1 MNLINVKKD
10 ILNMKK
16 FIYTILSLCSVALF
30 ASCEKGDIL
39 NIVNQDIDL
48 NENSSEYQEYLK
60 ERIDTYLAIYRFEEA
75 KRSIAKITDSAIKK
89 DIWLKYN
96 RYYQEALKQGCG
108 YILESGD
115 TLFLKVKNDDNI
127 ASNQLEILT
136 EFYDYVG
143 LKSTNKDVTLWGLAN
158 FPSLETLSF
167 PSCFVSKVQDLD
179 KLTKLKVFWFE
190 ANKEKYDWWFT
201 NKPFK
206 PVDMAG
212 YDLSKNNQLETLSFK
227 GANLT
232 NLKVPATTLQSL
244 SLKNGVY
251 TNANLNNIH
260 AKVIDIENSDAAD
273 EQLILN
279 NKALQA
285 LSISTNTAENKAFKL
300 LNVANTSLHK
310 LYVVENADKEHSL
323 KKIILND
330 KIDTLT
336 LGGYLNQIV
345 SLHESVE
352 LEGLSKLNKLKY
364 FAYNP
369 DFSAV
374 ATKDLPKNIEF
385 LVLGGSGNV
394 PYKDNDSFDYSHLT
408 KLKTYSNGKFLSAN
422 MKFPEQLDS
431 IHLFPSMAFGDIKNI
446 DFSHTKLTS
455 GYIYIGHLEKDG
467 KPIPMFKS
475 IVFPATL
482 KRIELY
488 NLKTEVLDLSRCTQL
503 EALTLDDTTSDE
515 LYIKKV
521 ILPKNLKKS
530 TFKRE
535 PTEFWSGYTIILRD
549 VNKDTVIENKPSW
562 LVSDGNGNYVVSED

>member
-1 MNLINVKKD
+1 MKG
-10 ILNMKK
+10 ILKMKK
-16 FIYTILSLCSVALF
+16 YLYTLLSLLFVATIS
-30 ASCEKGDIL
+30 SCEKGDLL
-39 NIVNQDIDL
+39 NIITQDIDL
-48 NENSSEYQEYLK
+48 NENSKEYQQYLK
-60 ERIDTYLAIYRFEEA
+60 ERIESYLKTYRFEEA
-75 KRSIAKITDSAIKK
+75 KKLVPKLTEEETQKRF
-89 DIWLKYN
+89 WVLYNKYH
-96 RYYQEALKQGCG
+96 QEALTQGCG
-108 YILESGD
+108 YILASGD
-115 TLFLKVKNDDNI
+115 TLFLKVMNKDEI
-127 ASNQLEILT
+127 APSQLKALT
-136 EFYDYVG
+136 SFYDYVE
-143 LKSTNKDVTLWGLAN
+143 LKGTNQETTLWGLGNYPA
-158 FPSLETLSF
+158 LETLSF
-167 PSCFVSKVQDLD
+167 PSCFVSKVKDLD
-179 KLTKLKVFWFE
+179 KLKQLRVFSLV
-190 ANKEKYDWWFT
+190 ANKEKYEWWFT
-201 NKPFK
+201 SKPFK
-206 PVDMAG
+206 PIDMAG
-212 YDLSKNNQLETLSFK
+212 YDLSKNNRLETLLFD
-227 GANLT
+227 GVNLS
-232 NLKVPATTLQSL
+232 NLKTPAHTMKSL
-244 SLKNGVY
+244 ELKHGVY
-251 TNANLNNIH
+251 TNANLNDIH
-260 AKVIDIENSDAAD
+260 AKRIDIENSDAAD

-323 KKIILND
+323 KKIILYD

-336 LGGYLNQIV
+336 LGGYLNLIV

-374 ATKDLPKNIEF
+374 ATKDLPKSIEF

-503 EALTLDDTTSDE
+503 EALTLDDTGSDE
-515 LYIKKV
+515 LHTKKV

-535 PTEFWSGYTIILRD
+535 PTEFWNGYTIILRD

>member
-1 MNLINVKKD
+1 
-10 ILNMKK
+10 MKK
-16 FIYTILSLCSVALF
+16 FIYTILSLCAVVSL
-30 ASCEKGDIL
+30 ASCETGDIL
-39 NIVNQDIDL
+39 NLVTQDIDL

-60 ERIDTYLAIYRFEEA
+60 ERIDTYLATYRFEEA
-75 KRSIAKITDSAIKK
+75 KRSIAKITDAAIKK

-96 RYYQEALKQGCG
+96 RYYQEALTQGCG

-127 ASNQLEILT
+127 ASNQLKSLSG
-136 EFYDYVG
+136 FYDYVG
-143 LKSTNKDVTLWGLAN
+143 LKSTNKDVTLWGLTN

-179 KLTKLKVFWFE
+179 KLTKLKVFSFE

-201 NKPFK
+201 NNPFK

-212 YDLSKNNQLETLSFK
+212 YDLSKNNQLEKLSFK

-260 AKVIDIENSDAAD
+260 AKVIDIESSDAAD

-300 LNVANTSLHK
+300 LNVANTLLHK
-310 LYVVENADKEHSL
+310 LYVVEIGDEGHSL
-323 KKIILND
+323 EKIVLND

-336 LGGYLNQIV
+336 IGGYV
-345 SLHESVE
+345 SRFDSKKTNLE

-364 FAYNP
+364 FSYNP
-369 DFSAV
+369 DICSV
-374 ATKDLPKNIEF
+374 ATKDLPKSIEF
-385 LVLGGSGNV
+385 LALGGSGNV

-431 IHLFPSMAFGDIKNI
+431 IYLFPSRAFGDIKSI
-446 DFSHTKLTS
+446 DFSNTKLTS

-475 IVFPATL
+475 MVFPATL
-482 KRIELY
+482 KRIDLNY
-488 NLKTEVLDLSRCTQL
+488 LKTEVLDLSRCTQL
-503 EALTLDDTTSDE
+503 EALTLDDTASDE
-515 LYIKKV
+515 LHIKKV

-535 PTEFWSGYTIILRD
+535 PTEFWSGYSIFLRD
-549 VNKDTVIENKPSW
+549 VNNDMVIENKPSW
-562 LVSDGNGNYVVSED
+562 LVSDGNGNYIVSED

>member
-75 KRSIAKITDSAIKK
+75 KRSITKITDPTIKK

-96 RYYQEALKQGCG
+96 RYYQEALTQGCG

-127 ASNQLEILT
+127 ASNQLKSLS

-143 LKSTNKDVTLWGLAN
+143 LKSTNKDITLWGLAN
-158 FPSLETLSF
+158 FPSLETLWF

-179 KLTKLKVFWFE
+179 KLTKLKVFSFE

-212 YDLSKNNQLETLSFK
+212 YNLSKNNQLETLSFK
-227 GANLT
+227 GADLT
-232 NLKVPATTLQSL
+232 NLKVPTTTLQSL

-260 AKVIDIENSDAAD
+260 AKVIDIESSDAAD
-273 EQLILN
+273 EQLIIN
-279 NKALQA
+279 NKALHS
-285 LSISTNTAENKAFKL
+285 LSISTNTTENKAFKL
-300 LNVANTSLHK
+300 LNVANTSLRK
-310 LYVVENADKEHSL
+310 LNVVENADEAHSL

-336 LGGYLNQIV
+336 VGGYLNQIV
-345 SLHESVE
+345 SLHKSVE
-352 LEGLSKLNKLKY
+352 LEGLSKLNKLKH

-374 ATKDLPKNIEF
+374 ATKDLPKNIEY
-385 LVLGGSGNV
+385 LEVDGSGNV

-408 KLKTYSNGKFLSAN
+408 KLKVYSNGKFLSAN

-431 IHLFPSMAFGDIKNI
+431 IHLFPSVAFGDIKII
-446 DFSHTKLTS
+446 DFSNTKLTA
-455 GYIYIGHLEKDG
+455 GYVYIGQLEKNG
-467 KPIPMFKS
+467 EPIPMFKKM
-475 IVFPATL
+475 IFPATL

-503 EALTLDDTTSDE
+503 EKLTINETGLE
-515 LYIKKV
+515 NLHIKKI

-530 TFKRE
+530 QFVGE
-535 PTEFWSGYTIILRD
+535 YSISLQNIS
-549 VNKDTVIENKPSW
+549 NNTVIENKPSW